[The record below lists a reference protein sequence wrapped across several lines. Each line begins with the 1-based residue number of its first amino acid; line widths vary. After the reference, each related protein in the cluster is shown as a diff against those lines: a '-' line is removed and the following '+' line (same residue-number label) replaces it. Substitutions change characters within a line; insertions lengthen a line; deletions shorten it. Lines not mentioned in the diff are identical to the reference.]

1 MHKILPKENLRNFF
15 EKLKELGEVH
25 APVRRGTIFAFSKIE
40 SVEQIEFSYVRTMIP
55 PKKYFIQT
63 CEEILRFT
71 PDKGYS
77 PATTETKKVVL
88 FGVHACDINAIKIL
102 DNVFLEEPVDLFYE
116 ERRKNTFI
124 VGISCEPD
132 DFCFCKSVGA
142 DSVQDNYD
150 LFLYDLGDRYLID
163 TGSRAGEEFL
173 LSLNLQNPTSTDFEV
188 LRKMLSERDLKFKKT
203 LNAQGLAQIVDSN
216 PSSEVWGRYAEKC
229 LACGGCTLVC
239 PTCRCYSIDEFRDL
253 SLEKSTR
260 TRRWDS
266 CFLRSH
272 ALVAG
277 GLNFRPTRLDRFRHR
292 YNCKSSIEW
301 KSGGL
306 FCVGC
311 GRCSAFCPAGI
322 DHVEVLNNLVHLSV
336 MTI

>member
-1 MHKILPKENLRNFF
+1 MLPKEKLENFF

-25 APVRRGTIFAFSKIE
+25 APVRRGSIFAFSRVE
-40 SVEQIEFSYVRTMIP
+40 SVEQIDLSCIRTMIP

-63 CEEILRFT
+63 CEEIFKFT
-71 PDKGYS
+71 MGEGYF
-77 PATTETKKVVL
+77 PAITKIEKIVL
-88 FGVHACDINAIKIL
+88 FGVHACDINAMKIL
-102 DNVFLEEPVDLFYE
+102 DNVFLDEPADVFYE
-116 ERRKNTFI
+116 QRRKNTFV

-132 DFCFCKSVGA
+132 DHCFCKSVGA

-150 LFLYDLGDRYLID
+150 LFLYDLGDRYLVD
-163 TGSRAGEEFL
+163 AGSRRGEEFL
-173 LSLNLQNPTSTDFEV
+173 LNLNLQDPTHADFAA
-188 LRKMLSERDLKFKKT
+188 LRRMLAERDLKFRKT
-203 LNAQGLAQIVDSN
+203 LNAQGLPQIVDSN

-229 LACGGCTLVC
+229 LACGSCNLVC
-239 PTCRCYSIDEFRDL
+239 PTCRCYSIDEFKDL
-253 SLEKSTR
+253 SLKGGAR

-266 CFLRSH
+266 CFLKSH

-311 GRCSAFCPAGI
+311 GRCSVFCPAGI